1 MFPAKLYVLLYLT
14 NAIAQMTR
22 GFDKRVYYVKQTIDN
37 NIAKTLLTTINQLK
51 KSNFGLRQI
60 ENINSVLNITGVLND
75 YLIPTSSNGDPPIN
89 FEVMQGQQINMPT
102 ELMDSLEEMAV
113 NSTDVPIELIQ
124 ARQSMDYA
132 VQYTM
137 TNSKFLRKIYHR
149 QGQYQKFLSII
160 VTRIYNYEYQE
171 NVDLTVTLPPPIF
184 LNITNTSQIINNTSD
199 FASAIA
205 EVRMAE
211 EQNEVKKAIFT
222 KKVKEYYLGSYL
234 DTNVLDRIEKE
245 ATQLAALAQDDQPQ
259 E

>member
-1 MFPAKLYVLLYLT
+1 
-14 NAIAQMTR
+14 
-22 GFDKRVYYVKQTIDN
+22 
-37 NIAKTLLTTINQLK
+37 
-51 KSNFGLRQI
+51 
-60 ENINSVLNITGVLND
+60 
-75 YLIPTSSNGDPPIN
+75 
-89 FEVMQGQQINMPT
+89 
-102 ELMDSLEEMAV
+102 MAV